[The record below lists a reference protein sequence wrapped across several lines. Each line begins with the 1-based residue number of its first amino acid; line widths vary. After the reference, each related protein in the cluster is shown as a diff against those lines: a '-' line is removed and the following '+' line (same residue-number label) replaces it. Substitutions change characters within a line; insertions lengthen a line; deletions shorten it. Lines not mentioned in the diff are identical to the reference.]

1 VLYYRTRGGGVI
13 RAERKTKAPMRLQ
26 DDAGCQKSRE
36 MFLAT
41 TCRGFV
47 FNNGTY
53 SFRVED
59 HDEENVVDI
68 LSPEL
73 SFRPCLC
80 Q

>member
-1 VLYYRTRGGGVI
+1 MLYYRTRGGGVN
-13 RAERKTKAPMRLQ
+13 RAERKLKAPMRLQ
-26 DDAGCQKSRE
+26 DDAGYQKSRE

-41 TCRGFV
+41 TCRVFV
-47 FNNGTY
+47 FDNGTC

-59 HDEENVVDI
+59 HDEENVVDL

-73 SFRPCLC
+73 SFHPCLC